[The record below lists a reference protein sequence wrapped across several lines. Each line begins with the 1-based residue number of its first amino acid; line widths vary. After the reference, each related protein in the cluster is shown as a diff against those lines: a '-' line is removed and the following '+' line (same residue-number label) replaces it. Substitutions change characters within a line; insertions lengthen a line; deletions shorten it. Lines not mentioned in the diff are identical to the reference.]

1 MNLRRS
7 SVSKKI
13 PLFFFK
19 KKETRD
25 EKRERVNVGFLW
37 LPFYAMETFKMYKL
51 ATKTSKRN

>member
-7 SVSKKI
+7 SVSKKF
-13 PLFFFK
+13 LFFFKK

>member
-13 PLFFFK
+13 FFLKK

-25 EKRERVNVGFLW
+25 EKREKINVGFLW